1 MTHTLLFAET
11 VEPRCFIRVGW
22 YRYSEEDTDE
32 AWCCVKLKKNGMQSA
47 FVSYCSLFLYNH
59 VLKWWTTE
67 PFKRDAFILTHDS
80 ITCYQWMRQQNRLHL
95 NVSCSSVLTA
105 ARCPGC
111 MFIPAIRVE
120 SLGQLKWEVIYT
132 IPSDYKNL
140 TDANWPEGDR
150 LKVSFWLK
158 VSGRKTQDFY
168 SLLAVLWVISSWQTS
183 KFHIMRLLIKKMQMK
198 ENNHLSKL

>member
-1 MTHTLLFAET
+1 MFHPGRVVSLQWGGHRRGVILCET
-11 VEPRCFIRVGW
+11 CTIMCW
-22 YRYSEEDTDE
+22 SE
-32 AWCCVKLKKNGMQSA
+32 
-47 FVSYCSLFLYNH
+47 
-59 VLKWWTTE
+59 TTE

-80 ITCYQWMRQQNRLHL
+80 ITCYQWMQQQNRLHL

-120 SLGQLKWEVIYT
+120 SLGQLKWEVICT

-140 TDANWPEGDR
+140 IDANWPEGDR
-150 LKVSFWLK
+150 QKVSFWLK

-198 ENNHLSKL
+198 ENKHLSKL